1 MKAQAMAMTAE
12 VSTTRKRPGV
22 ATRWM
27 RDRRLYTKILLV
39 VVVLSAV
46 GAGIGAFA
54 IAQMS
59 QLSAAV
65 NELYTGSIVPGQHL
79 ERIAVDIGAMRS
91 SVLKHALS
99 TSDAHKARYEQ
110 EIKTADAT
118 FQQDAQEYQ
127 KITVDPALLTR
138 LEAAWQRYRTARDTS
153 FLPAS
158 KRHADVEHIR
168 ENELDPAA
176 KQAMTHL
183 NELIAAENAEAAA
196 DAVDAGQRYTTARTI
211 TISVLA
217 VGLLLAGSFGLLVAR
232 GLARRVRSLSE
243 VIRAIADGD
252 LTRSS
257 DADSR
262 DEIGQMAGELNRA
275 CGTLRATVGQI
286 SGSSQTLTESAQRMA
301 TASTQIA
308 GTAEQTSGQADA
320 VSTAAGQVSA
330 NVDTVAAAVEEMTAS
345 IREIAGSATDAAGI
359 AQNAVLVA
367 QAANGT
373 MGKLGASSAE
383 IGDIVK
389 VITSIAEQTNLLALN
404 ATIEAARAGE
414 AGKGFAVVASE
425 VKDLAQETAKA
436 TDEISSRIK
445 VIQTDTSAAV
455 TAIGEITDV
464 IERING
470 YSNTI
475 ASAVE
480 EQTATTSEIG
490 RNVAEAAT
498 GAVNISDTITV
509 VAKAAQDTYLGVGET
524 RQTANELSGLASKL
538 QTLVGQFT
546 V

>member
-1 MKAQAMAMTAE
+1 MTAE
-12 VSTTRKRPGV
+12 VTVTRKRPGAV
-22 ATRWM
+22 TRWILN
-27 RDRRLYTKILLV
+27 RRLYTKILLV
-39 VVVLSAV
+39 VVVLATV
-46 GAGIGAFA
+46 GAGVGAFA
-54 IAQMS
+54 IVQMS

-65 NELYTGSIVPGQHL
+65 HELYTGSIVPGQHL
-79 ERIAVDIGAMRS
+79 EKIAVDIGVMRS
-91 SVLKHALS
+91 AVLKHALT
-99 TSDAHKARYEQ
+99 TSDASKARYEQ
-110 EIKTADAT
+110 DIKAADAT
-118 FQQDAQEYQ
+118 FQQDVQDYQ
-127 KITVDPALLTR
+127 KITADPALLNR
-138 LEAAWQRYRTARDTS
+138 LEAAWQRYRTARDTH

-158 KRHADVEHIR
+158 KRHADVEQIR
-168 ENELDPAA
+168 DSELDPAA
-176 KQAMTHL
+176 KATMTHL
-183 NELIAAENAEAAA
+183 NALIAAENAEAAA
-196 DAVDAGQRYTTARTI
+196 AAVEADHRYTTARTI

-217 VGLLLAGSFGLLVAR
+217 VGLLLAGTFGLLVAR
-232 GLARRVRSLSE
+232 GLARRVRALSG

-252 LTRSS
+252 LTRSV

-262 DEIGQMAGELNRA
+262 DEIGQMAAELHRA
-275 CGTLRATVGQI
+275 CGTLRTTVGQI
-286 SGSSQTLTESAQRMA
+286 SGSSQTLTEYAQRMA
-301 TASTQIA
+301 SASTQIA
-308 GTAEQTSGQADA
+308 GTAEQTSDRAET
-320 VSTAAGQVSA
+320 VSAAAGQVSS

-359 AQNAVLVA
+359 AQNAVAVA
-367 QAANGT
+367 QNANGT
-373 MGKLGASSAE
+373 MSKLGASSAE

-436 TDEISSRIK
+436 TEEISSRIK

-455 TAIGEITDV
+455 TAIGEITHV

-498 GAVNISDTITV
+498 GAANITDTITV

>member
-1 MKAQAMAMTAE
+1 M
-12 VSTTRKRPGV
+12 
-22 ATRWM
+22 TRWILN
-27 RDRRLYTKILLV
+27 RRLYTKILLV
-39 VVVLSAV
+39 VVVLATV
-46 GAGIGAFA
+46 GAGVGAFA
-54 IAQMS
+54 IVQMS

-65 NELYTGSIVPGQHL
+65 HELYTGSIVPGQHL
-79 ERIAVDIGAMRS
+79 EKIAVDIGVMRS
-91 SVLKHALS
+91 AVLKHALT
-99 TSDAHKARYEQ
+99 TSDASKARYEQ
-110 EIKTADAT
+110 DIKAADAT
-118 FQQDAQEYQ
+118 FQQDVQDYQ
-127 KITVDPALLTR
+127 KITADPALLNR
-138 LEAAWQRYRTARDTS
+138 LEAAWQRYRTARDTH

-158 KRHADVEHIR
+158 KRHADVEQIR
-168 ENELDPAA
+168 DSELDPAA
-176 KQAMTHL
+176 KATMTHL
-183 NELIAAENAEAAA
+183 NALIAAENAEAAA
-196 DAVDAGQRYTTARTI
+196 AAVEADHRYTTARTI

-217 VGLLLAGSFGLLVAR
+217 VGLLLAGTFGLLVAR
-232 GLARRVRSLSE
+232 GLARRVRALSG

-252 LTRSS
+252 LTRSV

-262 DEIGQMAGELNRA
+262 DEIGQMAAELHRA
-275 CGTLRATVGQI
+275 CGTLRTTVGQI
-286 SGSSQTLTESAQRMA
+286 SGSSQTLTEYAQRMA
-301 TASTQIA
+301 SASTQIA
-308 GTAEQTSGQADA
+308 GTAEQTSDRAET
-320 VSTAAGQVSA
+320 VSAAAGQVSS

-359 AQNAVLVA
+359 AQNAVAVA
-367 QAANGT
+367 QNANGT
-373 MGKLGASSAE
+373 MSKLGASSAE

-436 TDEISSRIK
+436 TEEISSRIK

-455 TAIGEITDV
+455 TAIGEITHV

-498 GAVNISDTITV
+498 GAANITDTITV